1 MLPDSSSH
9 LRSPYRNLASCLRAR
24 VAIPACLP
32 PSSAALPTVSTHP
45 RVFHRTWLAKL
56 VRVCR
61 PTTPIIQTRPRCGS
75 DTCTGRLLPR
85 IVHWHNDEMCLLHRH
100 QASQDAGKHDAA
112 TGWKPLVTARYE
124 FIESS
129 ISNFWDKQTSC
140 YGFASWTPPLTN
152 AIKVT
157 VILAPRVRVPRRIRP
172 SH

>member
-24 VAIPACLP
+24 VAIAARLP

-129 ISNFWDKQTSC
+129 IFNFWDNPSDFLLWLCLMDAASYKGHQGYSNNRTPCTS
-140 YGFASWTPPLTN
+140 SPQDPT
-152 AIKVT
+152 
-157 VILAPRVRVPRRIRP
+157 
-172 SH
+172 